1 MKTHA
6 VVRTAIFAVLAA
18 LTFWWAHENATDV
31 GRVAPWSLEFF
42 KGIGA
47 CAALVFCIFHVT
59 RGGLQK
65 DLEDLVPRS
74 PWHKAHA
81 LKSRIKRLERSSRL
95 LVRSKPRRS
104 PRPEAASTR
113 SRLHRATSLPKPPPT
128 IGTSLPPDCRHQTR
142 GWTPHGLH
150 PFCISSKI

>member
-81 LKSRIKRLERSSRL
+81 LKSRIKRLERELAAARKEQAAAIAEA
-95 LVRSKPRRS
+95 RSGLDEIEVASGNIS
-104 PRPEAASTR
+104 P
-113 SRLHRATSLPKPPPT
+113 
-128 IGTSLPPDCRHQTR
+128 
-142 GWTPHGLH
+142 
-150 PFCISSKI
+150 